1 MLDVLRQGARS
12 WGIKIMFAMI
22 IVVFVLA
29 FGISRMDQ
37 GRRNA
42 VALVNEEPISVQSF
56 QRAVQTTMDR
66 LRAQNPGLSSEI
78 LDALN
83 IRDQV
88 FRQMVGS
95 TLLVQEANRLG
106 LFVTD
111 SELAAAI
118 HKISAFQENG
128 RFSPGRYRS
137 ALQAQ
142 GLTPATFEEDFR
154 KDLVVDKLRRAFV
167 AAGKL
172 PEAQAQDLFKVLE
185 RTADLDVLVFAA
197 ANETVSVTAEDIA
210 AFHAA
215 HTDEFQ
221 EPAKARVRFM
231 RISADTVAKPETIS
245 DDAVRAYYEAHGE
258 KFRASEAVHARHI
271 LRLLP
276 PDANATQEIAARTE
290 LAAIQKRIHDATS
303 FAAEAKAH
311 SQDGSATNGGDLGWF
326 ERGRMVPEFEEAAFS
341 LPVGQVSGIVRTPFG
356 LHLIF
361 VEEKRPARPIPLDQV
376 SEDIRRQLAH
386 DQATET
392 LGDTLDLALERI
404 ARGEDLDTVAA
415 ALGLAVQEPAPFT
428 EADGPQGL
436 SLKPQDVKALML
448 LAPNTTT
455 KAPILL
461 PDGYLLATKLED
473 TPARTRSI
481 EETQEEIRQRLTQER
496 QLAAAKA
503 KAEAALK
510 TLPQLPS
517 ELTTQLRP
525 LDGVNRQGQL
535 AGIGVSADLGTQILR
550 ALPDTWLPEVYSVGG
565 AFVLARVRAIHEPDA
580 AAWEAVRNEWV
591 TSLRDQAAEQAFQ
604 AHLKELWDKA
614 RIEVL
619 IPELISPSAS

>member
-1 MLDVLRQGARS
+1 MLDILRQGARS

-37 GRRNA
+37 GRRGA

-56 QRAVQTTMDR
+56 QRAVQSTMDR
-66 LRAQNPGLSSEI
+66 LRAQNPGISSEVF
-78 LDALN
+78 DALN

-88 FRQMVGS
+88 FRQLVGS
-95 TLLVQEANRLG
+95 TLLVQEAKKLG

-111 SELAAAI
+111 SELAAAV

-128 RFSPGRYRS
+128 RFSPDRYRRT
-137 ALQAQ
+137 LQSQ
-142 GLTPATFEEDFR
+142 GLTPALFEEDFR
-154 KDLVVDKLRRAFV
+154 KDLVVDKLRTAIV

-172 PEAQAQDLFKVLE
+172 SEAQAKDLFMVLE

-197 ANETVSVTAEDIA
+197 SNETATITPEDIA
-210 AFHAA
+210 AYHAA
-215 HTDEFQ
+215 HTEEFQ
-221 EPAKARVRFM
+221 EPAKARVRLL
-231 RISADTVAKPETIS
+231 RITADTIAKPEAVS
-245 DDAVRAYYEAHGE
+245 DEAVRAYYEAHGDQ
-258 KFRASEAVHARHI
+258 FREPEAVRARHI

-276 PDANATQEIAARTE
+276 PQANATEEATARAE
-290 LAAIQKRIHDATS
+290 LTASRARIHDAAS

-311 SQDGSATNGGDLGWF
+311 SQDGSAAQGGDLGWF
-326 ERGRMVPEFEEAAFS
+326 ERGRMVPEFEQVAFS
-341 LPVGQVSGIVRTPFG
+341 LPVGQVSDIVRTPFG

-361 VEEKRPARPIPLDQV
+361 VEEKRPARQKPLEQV
-376 SEDIRRQLAH
+376 ASDIRGQLAR

-404 ARGEDLDTVAA
+404 ARGEDVNAVAT
-415 ALGLAVQEPAPFT
+415 ALGLAVQEPAPFS
-428 EADGPQGL
+428 EADGPQGI

-448 LAPNTTT
+448 LAPGTTT

-461 PDGYLLATKLED
+461 PDGYLLATKVED
-473 TPARTRSI
+473 IPARTRTV
-481 EETQEEIRQRLTQER
+481 EETQEEIRQRLTRER

-510 TLPQLPS
+510 ALPKLDPAA
-517 ELTTQLRP
+517 QLRP
-525 LDGVNRQGQL
+525 ISGVNRQGQL
-535 AGIGVSADLGTQILR
+535 AGIGVSAALGTQLLH
-550 ALPDTWLPEVYSVGG
+550 AEPGAWLPEIYPVGD
-565 AFVLARVRAIHEPDA
+565 AFVLARVRAVHPPDE
-580 AAWEAVRNEWV
+580 AAWEAVRSQW
-591 TSLRDQAAEQAFQ
+591 TQSLRDQAAEQVFQ

-619 IPELISPSAS
+619 IPELITPSKS